1 MVNTKLMLQAQL
13 RLTIKATH
21 RHIILASLPLKGR
34 EAMASLDIEKKSLEA
49 HVEICAVRYSN
60 LETQLQNLE
69 TRMDKVE
76 GYLIEIKEAIAKATR
91 PTESRS
97 NEEVTGP
104 YKMML
109 TIGTTIGGALIG
121 ALITLI
127 VHIK

>member
-1 MVNTKLMLQAQL
+1 
-13 RLTIKATH
+13 
-21 RHIILASLPLKGR
+21 
-34 EAMASLDIEKKSLEA
+34 MASADIEKKSLEA

-76 GYLIEIKEAIAKATR
+76 GYLIEIKDAISSRVSRPEAK
-91 PTESRS
+91 S
-97 NEEVTGP
+97 NEEIAGP

>member
-1 MVNTKLMLQAQL
+1 
-13 RLTIKATH
+13 
-21 RHIILASLPLKGR
+21 
-34 EAMASLDIEKKSLEA
+34 MASVDIEKKSLEA

-69 TRMDKVE
+69 SRMDKVE
-76 GYLIEIKEAIAKATR
+76 NHLVDIKEAITR
-91 PTESRS
+91 TKP
-97 NEEVTGP
+97 NENNDSSGP

-109 TIGTTIGGALIG
+109 TIGTTISGALIG

>member
-1 MVNTKLMLQAQL
+1 
-13 RLTIKATH
+13 
-21 RHIILASLPLKGR
+21 
-34 EAMASLDIEKKSLEA
+34 MAYDIEKKSLEA
-49 HVEICAVRYSN
+49 HVEICAERYSN
-60 LETQLQNLE
+60 LETQLSNLE

-76 GYLIEIKEAIAKATR
+76 SYLIEIKDAISKATR
-91 PTESRS
+91 PAEAKSVD
-97 NEEVTGP
+97 EVTGP

>member
-1 MVNTKLMLQAQL
+1 
-13 RLTIKATH
+13 
-21 RHIILASLPLKGR
+21 
-34 EAMASLDIEKKSLEA
+34 MASVDIEKKSLEA

-69 TRMDKVE
+69 SRMDKVE
-76 GYLIEIKEAIAKATR
+76 GYLLEIKNAVA
-91 PTESRS
+91 SRAEPKS
-97 NEEVTGP
+97 SDDATGP

>member
-1 MVNTKLMLQAQL
+1 
-13 RLTIKATH
+13 
-21 RHIILASLPLKGR
+21 
-34 EAMASLDIEKKSLEA
+34 MASVDIEKKSLEA

-76 GYLIEIKEAIAKATR
+76 GYLIEIKDAI
-91 PTESRS
+91 SRS
-97 NEEVTGP
+97 PAETKSSEDATGP

-109 TIGTTIGGALIG
+109 TIGTTVGGALIG

>member
-1 MVNTKLMLQAQL
+1 
-13 RLTIKATH
+13 
-21 RHIILASLPLKGR
+21 
-34 EAMASLDIEKKSLEA
+34 MASLDIEKKSLEA

-69 TRMDKVE
+69 SRMDKVE
-76 GYLIEIKEAIAKATR
+76 AYLIEIKEAIASAPKHVEA
-91 PTESRS
+91 RS
-97 NEEVTGP
+97 NDEVTGP

>member
-1 MVNTKLMLQAQL
+1 
-13 RLTIKATH
+13 
-21 RHIILASLPLKGR
+21 
-34 EAMASLDIEKKSLEA
+34 MASLDIEKKSLEA

-76 GYLIEIKEAIAKATR
+76 GYLIEIKEAIAKATQ
-91 PTESRS
+91 PAPAKS

-127 VHIK
+127 VHIKWKS

>member
-1 MVNTKLMLQAQL
+1 
-13 RLTIKATH
+13 
-21 RHIILASLPLKGR
+21 
-34 EAMASLDIEKKSLEA
+34 MASLDIEKKSLEA

-76 GYLIEIKEAIAKATR
+76 GYLIEIKEAIAKATQ
-91 PTESRS
+91 PASAKS
-97 NEEVTGP
+97 NDEVTAP

-121 ALITLI
+121 AIITLV

>member
-1 MVNTKLMLQAQL
+1 
-13 RLTIKATH
+13 
-21 RHIILASLPLKGR
+21 
-34 EAMASLDIEKKSLEA
+34 MASLDIEKKSLEA

-76 GYLIEIKEAIAKATR
+76 GYLIEIKEAIAKATQ
-91 PTESRS
+91 PAPAKSTEDS
-97 NEEVTGP
+97 TAP

-109 TIGTTIGGALIG
+109 TIGTTIGGALLGIIG
-121 ALITLI
+121 TLI

>member
-1 MVNTKLMLQAQL
+1 
-13 RLTIKATH
+13 
-21 RHIILASLPLKGR
+21 
-34 EAMASLDIEKKSLEA
+34 MASLDIEKKSLEA

-76 GYLIEIKEAIAKATR
+76 GYLIEIKEAIASASKPADGKSS
-91 PTESRS
+91 EDA
-97 NEEVTGP
+97 VGP

>member
-1 MVNTKLMLQAQL
+1 
-13 RLTIKATH
+13 
-21 RHIILASLPLKGR
+21 
-34 EAMASLDIEKKSLEA
+34 MASLDIEKKSLEA

-76 GYLIEIKEAIAKATR
+76 GYLLEIKEAIAR
-91 PTESRS
+91 PVEAKGTDDA
-97 NEEVTGP
+97 TGP

>member
-1 MVNTKLMLQAQL
+1 
-13 RLTIKATH
+13 
-21 RHIILASLPLKGR
+21 
-34 EAMASLDIEKKSLEA
+34 MASLDIEKKSLEA

-60 LETQLQNLE
+60 LETQLSNLE
-69 TRMDKVE
+69 TRMDKLE
-76 GYLIEIKEAIAKATR
+76 GYLVEIKEAIASASR
-91 PTESRS
+91 PPEAKS
-97 NEEVTGP
+97 NDEVTGP

>member
-1 MVNTKLMLQAQL
+1 
-13 RLTIKATH
+13 
-21 RHIILASLPLKGR
+21 
-34 EAMASLDIEKKSLEA
+34 MASSDIEKKSLEA

-76 GYLIEIKEAIAKATR
+76 GYLIEIKDAISRATKPDPAKSSEDA
-91 PTESRS
+91 
-97 NEEVTGP
+97 TGP